1 MSPSPRS
8 RRRTPYKPPRDRK
21 EVVFAVLTSLVVF
34 LATSALVWFLRPN
47 QDSGTTPAVTSPIPG
62 LPDPNADANA
72 TTTVPANA
80 ATTTSTP

>member
-21 EVVFAVLTSLVVF
+21 EVAVAVLTSLLVF
-34 LATSALVWFLRPN
+34 LSTSALVWFLRPN
-47 QDSGTTPAVTSPIPG
+47 QDTGTTPAITVPG
-62 LPDPNADANA
+62 FDPNA
-72 TTTVPANA
+72 TTVPTDPLTVPSES

>member
-21 EVVFAVLTSLVVF
+21 EVVVAVLTSLVVL

-47 QDSGTTPAVTSPIPG
+47 QDSGTTPAVTSPSPIPG
-62 LPDPNADANA
+62 FDPNA
-72 TTTVPANA
+72 TPTSVPADA

>member
-21 EVVFAVLTSLVVF
+21 EVVVAVLTSLVVL
-34 LATSALVWFLRPN
+34 LATSSLVWFLRPN
-47 QDSGTTPAVTSPIPG
+47 QDSGTAPAVTSPVPG
-62 LPDPNADANA
+62 FDPTA
-72 TTTVPANA
+72 TPTSVPADA